1 MVRILSDIE
10 EDLTSRMEY
19 FPKYPPCN
27 CKKWHGLN
35 PTHHIFEDFASSY
48 FKLVSIISNIISEA

>member
-35 PTHHIFEDFASSY
+35 PTHHIFEDF
-48 FKLVSIISNIISEA
+48 VSVISNIISEA